1 MSHSGNSGIGPP
13 SGDTGRNHY
22 RQYEQQQYQQQSRQQ
37 YHQPGGDNSHRQHAR
52 SPGVEHQYY
61 ALRSGELEEHSR
73 RTSSGKYPEENHR
86 RAETEKGRHSSR
98 HSSQYEARSSSQQQP
113 QQTEHRQQQQG
124 YAPTTGQ
131 MRSGHLELDSLYS
144 GDSGPVQVNSMN
156 APNNSTVQCGCE
168 NIDCPFCNLML
179 SVELSL
185 IHI

>member
-61 ALRSGELEEHSR
+61 AQRSGEREDAR

-86 RAETEKGRHSSR
+86 RSETEKGRHSSR
-98 HSSQYEARSSSQQQP
+98 HSSQSEARSSSHQQP

-144 GDSGPVQVNSMN
+144 GDSGPVEVNSMN

-179 SVELSL
+179 SVQMGSK
-185 IHI
+185 